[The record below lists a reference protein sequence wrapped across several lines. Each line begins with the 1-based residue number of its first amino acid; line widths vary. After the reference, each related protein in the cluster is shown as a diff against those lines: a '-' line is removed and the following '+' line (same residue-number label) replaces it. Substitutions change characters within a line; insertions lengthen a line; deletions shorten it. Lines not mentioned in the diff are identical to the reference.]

1 MAKRITGDV
10 TVSVTTTAQ
19 DVDIRFRDFLLVNN
33 SDATVLLREK
43 AKDGKAVTAQTGY
56 ALPPKSQRPHAIT
69 ADVLSI
75 IGSAAAD
82 VRLLFIDMS

>member
-1 MAKRITGDV
+1 M

-33 SDATVLLREK
+33 SEATVFFREK
-43 AKDGKAVTAQTGY
+43 AKDGKAVTEQTGY
-56 ALPPKSQRPHAIT
+56 ALPPKSQLPHAIT

-75 IGSAAAD
+75 IGSASAD
-82 VRLLFIDMS
+82 VRILFIDMT

>member
-19 DVDIRFRDFLLVNN
+19 DVDIRFRDFLMVNN
-33 SDATVLLREK
+33 SEATVYFREK

-56 ALPPKSQRPHAIT
+56 ALPPKSQLPHAIT

>member
-33 SDATVLLREK
+33 SEATVFFREK
-43 AKDGKAVTAQTGY
+43 AKDGEAVTAQTGY
-56 ALPPKSQRPHAIT
+56 ALPPKSQIPHAIT
-69 ADVLSI
+69 ADVLSN
-75 IGSAAAD
+75 IGSASAD
-82 VRLLFIDMS
+82 VRILVIDMT

>member
-33 SDATVLLREK
+33 SEATVFFREK
-43 AKDGKAVTAQTGY
+43 AKDGEAVTAPATPCRPRARFPTPSRQMCCPSS
-56 ALPPKSQRPHAIT
+56 AVHPPMC
-69 ADVLSI
+69 
-75 IGSAAAD
+75 GSC
-82 VRLLFIDMS
+82 SST

>member
-1 MAKRITGDV
+1 MAKRITGDM

-33 SDATVLLREK
+33 SEATVFFREK

-56 ALPPKSQRPHAIT
+56 ALLPKSQLPHAIT

-75 IGSAAAD
+75 IGSASAD
-82 VRLLFIDMS
+82 VRILFIDMT